1 MTTTSAAFAESWV
14 SAWNAHNIDAVL
26 SHFAD
31 DAVFTSPIA
40 AQILPE
46 TGGYLHGKA
55 AIRTYWALGL
65 EKIRDL
71 HFEVLD
77 VYTGIDTVVIHY
89 RNQIGSRVCEV
100 LTFRDGLVVSGH
112 GTYMASNAVAAS
124 GGEG

>member
-1 MTTTSAAFAESWV
+1 MTTPSAAFAESWV
-14 SAWNAHNIDAVL
+14 AAWNAHNIDAVL

-31 DAVFTSPIA
+31 DAVFSSPIA
-40 AQILPE
+40 AQLLPE
-46 TGGYLHGKA
+46 TGGFLNGKA
-55 AIRTYWALGL
+55 AIRAYWTLGL

-77 VYTGIDTVVIHY
+77 VYTGMDTLVINY

-100 LTFRDGLVVSGH
+100 LAFRDGLVVSGH
-112 GTYMASNAVAAS
+112 GTYIASNAIAAS